1 MYKNIDF
8 FKFQALFA
16 SEEKCHQYLCLRR
29 WPDGFVCPKC
39 SGQRHS
45 YITSRRLYQCSTCR
59 YQCSVRVGTVF
70 QKSKTP
76 LQKWFWMIFLLSQS
90 KNGYSALALKRLLA
104 ISYSTAL
111 SMTHKIRTA
120 MAVRDANYQLGGL
133 IELDDAYFG
142 GKKVPGKRGRG
153 SGKKTPVMVGV
164 QLNEKNRPQ
173 YAHMIAVND
182 LTEQSVSKA
191 SKEHFEEDSEI
202 KSDAFSSYK
211 VLSRYG
217 YFHRPTKIGCPRLAR
232 KFLPWVHILISNAKA
247 IHIGTHHGVS
257 NQHLQKY
264 LSEFCYRFNRRFQ
277 QNNLFDRLICA
288 CLGAPPVTIAELS
301 R

>member
-1 MYKNIDF
+1 MYRNVDF
-8 FKFQALFA
+8 FKFQTLFS
-16 SEEKCHQYLCLRR
+16 SEEKCHTYLFQRR

-39 SGQRHS
+39 GGQRYS
-45 YITSRRLYQCSTCR
+45 CIKSRGLYQCSTCR

-90 KNGYSALALKRLLA
+90 KNGYSALALKRLLS

-111 SMTHKIRTA
+111 SMTHKIRSA
-120 MAVRDANYQLGGL
+120 MAQRDANYQLGGL

-142 GKKVPGKRGRG
+142 GKRVRGKRGRG
-153 SGKKTPVMVGV
+153 SGKKTPVIVGV

-173 YAHMIAVND
+173 YAQMIAVDN
-182 LTEQSVSKA
+182 LSEQNVDKA
-191 SKEHFEEDSEI
+191 SKEHIKTGSTI
-202 KSDAFSSYK
+202 KSDAYSSYK
-211 VLSRYG
+211 VLSKYG
-217 YFHRPTKIGCPRLAR
+217 YFHNPIKIGLPELAR
-232 KFLPWVHILISNAKA
+232 KYLPWVHILISNAKA

-264 LSEFCYRFNRRFQ
+264 LSEFCYRFNRRYQ
-277 QNNLFDRLICA
+277 QNTLFDRLLCA
-288 CLGAPPVTIAELS
+288 CLNAQPVTIAELS
-301 R
+301 G